1 MGKKGFMEF
10 VNEMKAAVKLKTDK
24 EVDIVKSGKTNGCIL
39 TGLSITTDNDIISTV
54 IYLDNMYE
62 EYLNGMD
69 REQIVTDI
77 IRMYEE
83 NRDVHEWDV
92 SYLSDYGRVAPLI
105 RASLVNYGENVE
117 MLKGMPHRKFLDL
130 AVVYHIEVEIPGKE
144 RGTGGINVQNV
155 CLELWGVSEAD
166 LYGQAMR
173 NMEHEA
179 LVMDLCE
186 TLEGCL
192 PNGELKIHE
201 PNVKML
207 VLTNKKMWHGA
218 AMVLQTETLDNACM
232 QMQTE
237 RLVIIPSS
245 IHETILIPYGEDD
258 MYGIDE
264 MINEVNREYL
274 DITEVLSG
282 HPYIYD
288 KGTKTVSMADGT

>member
-1 MGKKGFMEF
+1 MDKKGFMEF

-24 EVDIVKSGKTNGCIL
+24 EVDIVKSGKTNGCML
-39 TGLSITTDNDIISTV
+39 TGLSITTDNDTISTV

-62 EYLNGMD
+62 EYQNGMD

-83 NRDVHEWDV
+83 NRDVQGWDV
-92 SYLSDYGRVAPLI
+92 SYLGDYETVAPLI
-105 RASLVNYGENVE
+105 RAALVNYGENVE

-130 AVVYHIEVEIPGKE
+130 AVVYSIEVELPGTDRKA
-144 RGTGGINVQNV
+144 GNINIQNA
-155 CLELWGVSEAD
+155 CMELWGVSEAD
-166 LYGQAMR
+166 LYRQAMR

-179 LVMDLCE
+179 MVMDLCE
-186 TLEGCL
+186 KLGDLL
-192 PNGELKIHE
+192 PGDGLQTQE
-201 PNVKML
+201 PHIKML

-258 MYGIDE
+258 MHGIAE

-274 DITEVLSG
+274 NITEVLSG

>member
-10 VNEMKAAVKLKTDK
+10 VNEMKAAVKLKTNK
-24 EVDIVKSGKTNGCIL
+24 EVEIVKSRKTNGCTL
-39 TGLSITTDNDIISTV
+39 TGLSITTDNDIISTA

-69 REQIVTDI
+69 RERIVTDI

-83 NRDVHEWDV
+83 NKDIQGWDV
-92 SYLSDYGRVAPLI
+92 SYLGDYRRVAPLI

-130 AVVYHIEVEIPGKE
+130 AVVYSIEVEIPGKE
-144 RGTGGINVQNV
+144 RRTGGINVQNV

-258 MYGIDE
+258 IHGIDE
-264 MINEVNREYL
+264 MISEVNREYL

-288 KGTKTVSMADGT
+288 KGTKTVSMADRT